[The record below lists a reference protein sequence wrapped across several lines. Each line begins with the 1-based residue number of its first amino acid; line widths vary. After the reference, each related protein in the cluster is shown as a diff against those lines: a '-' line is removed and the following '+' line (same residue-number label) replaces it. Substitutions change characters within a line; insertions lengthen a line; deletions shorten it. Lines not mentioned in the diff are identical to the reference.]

1 MPLIG
6 PLWAWLVGLLGSV
19 VSSVTTWLVAKMAYE
34 KAVHYA
40 MISAFLIAAFGLFL
54 ALTLSVKTMLFT
66 ARVAMPASLGQ
77 ATYFLPGSIAQIF
90 ATIVTAR
97 VSLSVYQWTVT
108 TMKAYVPSI
117 GNFGQGMRL

>member
-19 VSSVTTWLVAKMAYE
+19 VSSMTTWLVAKLAYE

-40 MISAFLIAAFGLFL
+40 MITAFLIAAFSLLL
-54 ALTLSVKTMLFT
+54 ALTLSVKALVLG
-66 ARVAMPASLGQ
+66 ARIAMPASLGQ
-77 ATYFLPGSIAQIF
+77 ATYFLPSSLPVIF
-90 ATIVTAR
+90 STIVTAR
-97 VSLSVYQWTVT
+97 VSVAVYRWTVA
-108 TMKAYVPSI
+108 TMRAYVPSI